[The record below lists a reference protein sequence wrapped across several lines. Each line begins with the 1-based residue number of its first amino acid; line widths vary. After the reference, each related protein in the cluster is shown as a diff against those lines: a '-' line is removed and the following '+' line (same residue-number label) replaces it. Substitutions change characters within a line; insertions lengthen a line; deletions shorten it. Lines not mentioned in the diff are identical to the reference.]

1 MNSIKLGGFL
11 EDFESKVQKNYLIT
25 LIDIAYGSSILE
37 LNEDLRFYESQEQ
50 YEICSGIKRAINFS
64 KDKTI
69 LDIKKEIVTLSE
81 ELKNR

>member
-1 MNSIKLGGFL
+1 MKLVKL
-11 EDFESKVQKNYLIT
+11 EDTEGFDCEVQKHYLIT
-25 LIDIAYGSSILE
+25 LIDVVYGSSMSE
-37 LNEDLRFYESQEQ
+37 LIEDLRFFESEEQ
-50 YEICSGIKRAINFS
+50 YEICSAINKAINFC